1 MDFILNV
8 PVQDFYAH
16 VNKEAFTKIVS
27 NLLNNA
33 VKYAETYVHVY
44 LEINGTGENKMFYIR
59 SVNDGVIIPNEM
71 KEEIFK
77 PFVRFNEKEDGKVTT
92 GTGIGLALSRSLAEL
107 HRGNLTMLESE
118 EANVFCL
125 SLPVEQDSVIKLASE
140 HKSVEESKTV
150 ERRIEQGES
159 KANRPVILVADDNQD
174 MLSFV
179 VRQLEDNYIVLTAKD
194 GLEALKLI
202 EEKQPDLV
210 VLDII
215 MPHLDGLGVLE
226 RLNSMNLT
234 KFPRIVVLS
243 AVGQDKITQRAIT
256 LGADYYVVKPFDM
269 DIFTKRIRDMFN
281 DSLLGNDEPVKK
293 QVAMTTTEMITAP
306 SRGPVDLETEITNII
321 HEIGVPAHIKG
332 YMYLREAI
340 TMVVND
346 MELLSAVTKE
356 LYPSIAKKYNTT
368 ASRVERA
375 IRHAIE
381 VAWGRGQVEAI
392 NKLFGYTVHNEKGKP
407 TNSEF
412 IAIIADKL
420 RLKNK
425 VS

>member
-1 MDFILNV
+1 MNG
-8 PVQDFYAH
+8 
-16 VNKEAFTKIVS
+16 TKI
-27 NLLNNA
+27 
-33 VKYAETYVHVY
+33 
-44 LEINGTGENKMFYIR
+44 
-59 SVNDGVIIPNEM
+59 SVLI
-71 KEEIFK
+71 
-77 PFVRFNEKEDGKVTT
+77 
-92 GTGIGLALSRSLAEL
+92 
-107 HRGNLTMLESE
+107 
-118 EANVFCL
+118 
-125 SLPVEQDSVIKLASE
+125 
-140 HKSVEESKTV
+140 
-150 ERRIEQGES
+150 
-159 KANRPVILVADDNQD
+159 ADDNKEFCSILNDYLLNQRD
-174 MLSFV
+174 IV
-179 VRQLEDNYIVLTAKD
+179 VIGVAKD
-194 GLEALKLI
+194 GREALTLI
-202 EEKQPDLV
+202 EERKPDLV

-226 RLNSMNLT
+226 RLNTMELE
-234 KFPRIVVLS
+234 KIPRVIVLS
-243 AVGQDKITQRAIT
+243 AVGQDKITQKAIT

-269 DIFTKRIRDMFN
+269 DVFTKRIREMFIG
-281 DSLLGNDEPVKK
+281 SSISEPVRR
-293 QVAMTTTEMITAP
+293 QSVMMTSEVQTVKEPM
-306 SRGPVDLETEITNII
+306 DLETEITNII

-381 VAWGRGQVEAI
+381 VAWGRGQIEAI
-392 NKLFGYTVHNEKGKP
+392 NKLFGYTVHTEKGKP

>member
-1 MDFILNV
+1 MNG
-8 PVQDFYAH
+8 
-16 VNKEAFTKIVS
+16 NKIS
-27 NLLNNA
+27 
-33 VKYAETYVHVY
+33 
-44 LEINGTGENKMFYIR
+44 
-59 SVNDGVIIPNEM
+59 VII
-71 KEEIFK
+71 
-77 PFVRFNEKEDGKVTT
+77 
-92 GTGIGLALSRSLAEL
+92 
-107 HRGNLTMLESE
+107 
-118 EANVFCL
+118 
-125 SLPVEQDSVIKLASE
+125 
-140 HKSVEESKTV
+140 
-150 ERRIEQGES
+150 
-159 KANRPVILVADDNQD
+159 ADDNKEFCSILNDYLLNQRD
-174 MLSFV
+174 IV
-179 VRQLEDNYIVLTAKD
+179 VTGIAKD
-194 GLEALKLI
+194 GREALTLI
-202 EEKQPDLV
+202 EEKEPDLV
-210 VLDII
+210 ILDII

-226 RLNSMNLT
+226 RLNSMNLS

-256 LGADYYVVKPFDM
+256 LGADYYVVKPFEM
-269 DIFTKRIRDMFN
+269 DIFTKRIREMFN
-281 DSLLGNDEPVKK
+281 DSIIAEPVKR
-293 QVAMTTTEMITAP
+293 QSTMPTTEMITTN
-306 SRGPVDLETEITNII
+306 RGPVDLETEITNII